1 MARGL
6 NPGIQA
12 SRVGGTPCAKR
23 PPEPKGANTVL
34 NDTEVKRIVEAIN
47 EYRELVQQS
56 TDMRDQLESLQKR
69 WSSLRQER
77 DQLRTSVDGLHQTLA
92 QLKVDY
98 QAVMKRLTDL
108 SATEDTVLDNVKFLI
123 DELTSVL
130 KKHEG

>member
-1 MARGL
+1 LKLATPDLRGKR
-6 NPGIQA
+6 
-12 SRVGGTPCAKR
+12 SRQRREAER
-23 PPEPKGANTVL
+23 ERSATVL
-34 NDTEVKRIVEAIN
+34 NDTEVKRIIEAIN
-47 EYRELVQQS
+47 EYRELVEQS
-56 TDMRDQLESLQKR
+56 TEMRDQLESLQKR
-69 WSSLRQER
+69 WFSLRTER

-130 KKHEG
+130 KKHES